1 MNTFQ
6 RCFPIADAIFTIP
19 EDQLEKRLG
28 ELLDHQLVFEHI
40 GESRFKVYFPPETK
54 RIALLFTNPQQHRIV
69 LPDGHTLTVI
79 DPPDG
84 EKHHHE

>member
-1 MNTFQ
+1 MSTFK
-6 RCFPIADAIFTIP
+6 RSFPIADAIFTIP

-40 GESRFKVYFPPETK
+40 GESRFKVYFPPETQ

-69 LPDGHTLTVI
+69 LPDGHHFLVS
-79 DPPDG
+79 DPPDE
-84 EKHHHE
+84 EKPHE